1 MKSFLLVV
9 NVLALTLPFL
19 AAEVQNQKQ
28 PACHENGERR
38 FYQKT
43 APYVPM
49 YYVPNSYPYYGTNLY
64 QHRLAIAI
72 NNPYVPRTYYAN
84 LAVVRPHA
92 QIPQWQYLPNSHLP
106 TVVHRPNLH
115 PSFIAIPPKKI
126 QDKIIVPTINTIT
139 TVELTPAPT
148 TEPTVDSVVT
158 PEVFSESIITST
170 PETTTV
176 SVTTPT
182 A

>member
-9 NVLALTLPFL
+9 NVLTLTLPFL

-28 PACHENGERR
+28 PSCHENGERR

-64 QHRLAIAI
+64 QHRPAIAI

-92 QIPQWQYLPNSHLP
+92 QIPQWQYLSNSHLP

-126 QDKIIVPTINTIT
+126 QDKIIIPTINTIT

-158 PEVFSESIITST
+158 PEDFSESIITST
-170 PETTTV
+170 PEKTTV